1 MVSTGTP
8 PRGAATPAQEW
19 RWLPVLAVVVA
30 IAMVVGGAKVGAS
43 LVTGTSATP
52 LRVGGLEMQPRPGW
66 DVVWATDSTAALH
79 RGPVIL
85 GVSSSG
91 PEPDGPAAVAERYVD
106 LVLGSRLVQL
116 AVADPAPTAL
126 NDGTPAVRF
135 GYVGVTADGQ
145 AVEGVVVVATGVR
158 TSAVFDAAAPKG
170 ELAAVAG
177 DLRVMVD
184 GARVA

>member
-1 MVSTGTP
+1 
-8 PRGAATPAQEW
+8 
-19 RWLPVLAVVVA
+19 
-30 IAMVVGGAKVGAS
+30 
-43 LVTGTSATP
+43 
-52 LRVGGLEMQPRPGW
+52 
-66 DVVWATDSTAALH
+66 
-79 RGPVIL
+79 
-85 GVSSSG
+85 
-91 PEPDGPAAVAERYVD
+91 
-106 LVLGSRLVQL
+106 
-116 AVADPAPTAL
+116 
-126 NDGTPAVRF
+126 VRF